1 MFYNSGKVRIGNQ
14 NIDYLNDTIKAA
26 LVGVGYIPDQDG
38 DEFFSDIADEIVGGG
53 YTAGGETLANK
64 AITQNDVDN
73 TADFEADDITAW
85 DADTFTGAIAVIIY
99 KDTGVAGTSPLIAY
113 ISLGGARNAPLNLRW
128 PNGDV
133 FKLGDC

>member
-14 NIDYLNDTIKAA
+14 NIDYLNDTIKVA

-38 DEFFSDIADEIVGGG
+38 DEFFNDIADEIVGGG

-73 TADFEADDITAW
+73 TADFEADDIVAW
-85 DADTFTGAIAVIIY
+85 GADTFTGAVAAIVY
-99 KDTGVAGTSPLIAY
+99 KDTGVAATSPLIAY
-113 ISLGGARNAPLNLRW
+113 ISFGGARNAPLNLLW
-128 PNGDV
+128 PDGDV